1 MKHEQTARIVE
12 KESLLHIILKCDKSE
27 YSIGIF
33 SDRHYFIK
41 LHLSNTVFVTGITAI
56 TTLLIIQN
64 ALDINYRLM
73 NKGWRRRLWPLIAIV
88 FVRHVCGGG
97 GRVVGPNFY
106 P

>member
-1 MKHEQTARIVE
+1 M
-12 KESLLHIILKCDKSE
+12 LKCDKSE

-41 LHLSNTVFVTGITAI
+41 LHLSKTVFVTVI

-73 NKGWRRRLWPLIAIV
+73 NKGWRRRLWSLIPIV
-88 FVRHVCGGG
+88 FVRHVCGVRGG
-97 GRVVGPNFY
+97 GVEGPNFY